1 LPAPLAGGEF
11 EKGSLSLDHW
21 CRAEDGREAGAAAH
35 ALDEIE
41 RAKAHHIAVPV
52 LQHEDSVDV
61 SAPLRPWRPQP
72 VAETQSA
79 HPGHA
84 ATIGASAAEQI
95 RLGHRDLEPR
105 LPRCHGN
112 FRKIFGPFANFWR
125 PQTIFFG
132 DDAADLH
139 AHVTA
144 LVRDFDSAYWNVFIS
159 ANHADAALEAVMAR
173 SRSEL
178 TATENP

>member
-1 LPAPLAGGEF
+1 
-11 EKGSLSLDHW
+11 
-21 CRAEDGREAGAAAH
+21 
-35 ALDEIE
+35 
-41 RAKAHHIAVPV
+41 V
-52 LQHEDSVDV
+52 
-61 SAPLRPWRPQP
+61 
-72 VAETQSA
+72 
-79 HPGHA
+79 
-84 ATIGASAAEQI
+84 
-95 RLGHRDLEPR
+95 
-105 LPRCHGN
+105 
-112 FRKIFGPFANFWR
+112 FRQIFGPFANFWR

>member
-1 LPAPLAGGEF
+1 M
-11 EKGSLSLDHW
+11 W
-21 CRAEDGREAGAAAH
+21 CADADSAQAT
-35 ALDEIE
+35 EI
-41 RAKAHHIAVPV
+41 
-52 LQHEDSVDV
+52 
-61 SAPLRPWRPQP
+61 
-72 VAETQSA
+72 
-79 HPGHA
+79 
-84 ATIGASAAEQI
+84 ASALIGRVKKTA
-95 RLGHRDLEPR
+95 GPR
-105 LPRCHGN
+105 TETAV

-144 LVRDFDSAYWNVFIS
+144 LVRDFDSACWNVFIS